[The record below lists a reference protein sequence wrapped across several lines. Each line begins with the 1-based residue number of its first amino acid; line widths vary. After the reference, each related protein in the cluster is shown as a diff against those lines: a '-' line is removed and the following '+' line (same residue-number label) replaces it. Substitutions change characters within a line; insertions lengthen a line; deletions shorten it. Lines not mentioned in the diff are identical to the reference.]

1 MFDEQQNFAMVR
13 TQLDTVFYQEWEYDT
28 AFPNPSHATA
38 NDGDIFKPLN
48 ITHQAF
54 IQEVF
59 MGSPLFPSI
68 GETQSVPLSVPKVAN
83 SQTVAALDFA
93 QGIELSKNLFDD
105 NLHGIWAN
113 TVKDFALKARLTQD
127 YTAFSLFNN
136 GATTT
141 LTADGS
147 AWFSTHTTISGATV
161 SNYATGSTTVLGT
174 DSLNT
179 AMVALQI
186 QIDQAGVIIGSM
198 PAVLVVPPALLKHAL
213 EITDSALIADSGNN
227 NINVYRSAYGF
238 KVVTNQYLS
247 AAAGGSDTQ
256 WYLLCRNHSVT
267 RLIRQGIQTSLRNW
281 DMSNNRTYFYQAN
294 FRENYFVSDYV
305 GTYAMRGY

>member
-1 MFDEQQNFAMVR
+1 MNEQQNFAVVR
-13 TQLDTVFYQEWEYDT
+13 TELDNVFYQEWEYDT

-38 NDGDIFKPLN
+38 MDGEVFKPLN
-48 ITHQAF
+48 ITHQAY

-68 GETQSVPLSVPKVAN
+68 GETQAVPLSVPKVAN
-83 SQTVAALDFA
+83 KQTIAALDFA
-93 QGIELSKNLFDD
+93 QGIEISKNLFDD

-113 TVKDFALKARLTQD
+113 AVKDFALKARLTQD
-127 YTAFSLFNN
+127 STAFALFNN
-136 GATTT
+136 GFTTT

-147 AWFSTHTTISGATV
+147 SWFSAHTTISGATV
-161 SNYATGSTTVLGT
+161 DNHLTGASSALST

-179 AMVALQI
+179 AMVALQT
-186 QIDQAGVIIGSM
+186 QKDQAGVIVGSR
-198 PAVLVVPPALLKHAL
+198 PSVLVVPPALLKHAL

-247 AAAGGSDTQ
+247 AAAGGSDTA
-256 WYLLCRNHSVT
+256 WFLLARNHSVT

-305 GTYAMRGY
+305 GSYGMAGV